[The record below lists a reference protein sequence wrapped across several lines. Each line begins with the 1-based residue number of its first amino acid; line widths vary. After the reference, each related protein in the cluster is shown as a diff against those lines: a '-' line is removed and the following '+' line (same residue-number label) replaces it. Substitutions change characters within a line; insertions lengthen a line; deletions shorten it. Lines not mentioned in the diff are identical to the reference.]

1 MGTRL
6 WETVE
11 IALGAESSSL
21 QVEALLSVELAKC
34 VRMSQVKLVLDQLE
48 AAKRNVAQDKASR
61 LLDRVFD
68 HLSQHPLETRRQQG
82 RSISAWRVMLDNA
95 IALTRRIANHDVAI
109 PIRYWKILL
118 FNLGRSG
125 RLEELEQL
133 CLELVSK
140 YLPASSALVPVH
152 RDDWPQPAANQ
163 KMAPET
169 NRCTQTSTER
179 HKAEPGREQADM
191 GWKHPADEVGGH
203 QDGFEKDGPGS
214 RLFLA
219 RLIGQRWTS
228 SGFIVPGRRTS
239 RSQAE
244 EKRYIPTD
252 YPFTRRS
259 HPLQKLFDP
268 HFRRS
273 VIRWGFDQ
281 TLATRPKPSSLLGMS
296 SAGMRK
302 FDVACGVRL
311 LAQLRDK
318 GVLIETEMMRA
329 TVMTRIAVGQV
340 PGRRRHRSRDDNE
353 FDLSLIKNLVDKAWG
368 SELLPSLMQMRNDID
383 RMKPQVQRRY
393 SELFVTS
400 VADGWT
406 LSAQCKPPG
415 DPCGRL
421 SLKRKRRRWQ
431 RQ

>member
-6 WETVE
+6 WEGVE
-11 IALGAESSSL
+11 NALRDESSSL
-21 QVEALLSVELAKC
+21 QVEALLSVELAEC
-34 VRMSQVKLVLDQLE
+34 VGMSQVKLVLDQLE
-48 AAKRNVAQDKASR
+48 AAKRSVAQDKASR
-61 LLDRVFD
+61 LLDRVFG
-68 HLSQHPLETRRQQG
+68 HLSQHPLEWRRRQG
-82 RSISAWRVMLDNA
+82 RSVSAWTVILDNA

-109 PIRYWKILL
+109 PIRYWKLLL

-140 YLPASSALVPVH
+140 YLPASGALVPVH

-163 KMAPET
+163 STTFETRRHAPT
-169 NRCTQTSTER
+169 TES
-179 HKAEPGREQADM
+179 GRKQADM
-191 GWKHPADEVGGH
+191 GWNHTAGEVGG
-203 QDGFEKDGPGS
+203 QQSGFEEDGPGS
-214 RLFLA
+214 RLFIA

-228 SGFIVPGRRTS
+228 SGFIVPGRPTA
-239 RSQAE
+239 RSQAD

-252 YPFTRRS
+252 YPFTRRN

-273 VIRWGFDQ
+273 VVRWGFDQ
-281 TLATRPKPSSLLGMS
+281 TLATRPKPSSLLGVS

-311 LAQLRDK
+311 LARLRDK
-318 GVLIETEMMRA
+318 GVLVEAEMTRA

-353 FDLSLIKNLVDKAWG
+353 FNLSLIKNLVDKAWG

-400 VADGWT
+400 ATDEWT
-406 LSAQCKPPG
+406 LSAHCNPLG
-415 DPCGRL
+415 GPCDRI
-421 SLKRKRRRWQ
+421 SLKRQRRR
-431 RQ
+431 RRR